1 MKRIEIKS
9 LAPWTY
15 GASIVFTAI
24 LFFFLGR
31 LSLDKIESSLADP
44 FSSSEV
50 FESPALFLRPHLLL
64 KNVRFHWQKGI
75 YVDAEKLALEA
86 ISKSGNIL
94 AFDRPESFS
103 LKILSGEIRI
113 PYGSLEKL
121 INGRLLAFADS
132 PLRKI
137 HISPIFHKGT
147 WKLKMSGEVKLVV
160 WVAFEGIANM
170 KIDSESGRILL
181 ENESLQALLNPYTK
195 ELLNT
200 VGVSFEDLIRFPK
213 GKGLVIS
220 GNRIFFEP
228 FSVFPDPAVEGRI
241 AEIKL
246 NEETLQIGFVQEQE
260 LPLPKTNS
268 KNYIYVL
275 GGKLLFGGIQVHQ
288 GRILL
293 QDKNESS
300 PFEFSFAQYRKTLS
314 LSEVKM
320 EEDGSVLI
328 SMPDSSPLD

>member
-1 MKRIEIKS
+1 MERTKIKYVSS
-9 LAPWTY
+9 LVY
-15 GASIVFTAI
+15 GTSLVFIGI

-31 LSLDKIESSLADP
+31 MSLEKIESTLSDP
-44 FSSSEV
+44 FSNSEIS
-50 FESPALFLRPHLLL
+50 ESPALYLRPHLLL

-75 YVDAEKLALEA
+75 YVDAKTLSLEA
-86 ISKSGNIL
+86 ISRSGNML

-113 PYGSLEKL
+113 PYSSLERL
-121 INGRLLAFADS
+121 INGRLLAFAES

-137 HISPIFHKGT
+137 RIAPILHNGA
-147 WKLKMSGEVKLVV
+147 WKLKINGEVKLVV
-160 WVAFEGIANM
+160 WVAFEEIANM
-170 KIDSESGRILL
+170 KIDQESGRILL

-200 VGVSFEDLIRFPK
+200 VGVSIEDLIRFPK

-228 FSVFPDPAVEGRI
+228 FSVFPDPGVEGRI
-241 AEIKL
+241 SEIKL
-246 NEETLQIGFVQEQE
+246 NEETLQIDFISEQE
-260 LPLPKTNS
+260 LSPPKTGA
-268 KNYIYVL
+268 KNYIYVV

-293 QDKNESS
+293 QDKNEAT
-300 PFEFSFAQYRKTLS
+300 PFEFSFAQYRKNLS

-320 EEDGSVLI
+320 EEDGRILI
-328 SMPDSSPLD
+328 RMQDSSSD